1 MVDDEAVNFR
11 GRSLIVSR
19 VSGRSTWLALACLTM
34 FMGFVALAG
43 PPAAQADDTVW
54 ICKPGQSDDLC
65 AGTIDGS
72 TLPPP
77 GQSSQPLGYTRPDN
91 APIDCFYLYPTQ
103 SDQPPPNSNLDKDPP
118 IKRVVVQQARMF
130 SSVCNVYAPMYRQ
143 VTNTGNQ
150 VVYNPAVET
159 AYQSA
164 KAGFEDYLKNYNHG
178 RGFIMI
184 GHSQGSAHTARL
196 IDEMVDKD
204 ANLRKRFI
212 GAIAPGGNIDV
223 PIGKNVGGL
232 YDNVPAC
239 SEIGEYKCLIA
250 FSTFTDVPGANAPF
264 SRLDF
269 GYWIYPEPRPDDT
282 KYEVVCTNPAML
294 DGSDGAMLPL
304 ANLDY
309 LNGVPA
315 GAESPSPWI
324 GAPDYYT
331 AECKRQ
337 DGAHWLNVT
346 KTNLPGD
353 TRPDLGAFAGSGTNW
368 HVPEVNLFEGNLI
381 NIARTW
387 SGDYTTEQ
395 NRIAGLTKKMKQLK
409 ARLKKVNKRLSMAPK
424 TRKKLLKKIRKASG
438 KHKRVLKRK
447 LKKVRRQATAD
458 RKRARSL
465 KKQIAGVTR
474 QLG

>member
-1 MVDDEAVNFR
+1 
-11 GRSLIVSR
+11 
-19 VSGRSTWLALACLTM
+19 M
-34 FMGFVALAG
+34 FMGFVALVG
-43 PPAAQADDTVW
+43 PPSAQADDTVW
-54 ICKPGQSDDLC
+54 ICKPGQTDDLC
-65 AGTIDGS
+65 AGTIDGK

-77 GQSSQPLGYTRPDN
+77 GADSQPLGYTRPDK
-91 APIDCFYLYPTQ
+91 ASIDCFYLYPTQ
-103 SDQPPPNSNLDKDPP
+103 SDQPTSNSNLDKDPP
-118 IKRVVVQQARMF
+118 IRRVVVQQARMF

-143 VTNTGNQ
+143 VTNSGNQ

-164 KAGFEDYLKNYNHG
+164 KAGFEDYLENYNHG

-204 ANLRKRFI
+204 SNLRKRFI
-212 GAIAPGGNIDV
+212 GAIAPGANVDV
-223 PIGKNVGGL
+223 PIGKNVGGM

-250 FSTFTDVPGANAPF
+250 FSTFTDVPGETAPF

-269 GYWIYPEPRPDDT
+269 GYWVYPEPRPDDT

-294 DGSDGAMLPL
+294 DGSNGAMLPL

-315 GAESPSPWI
+315 GAESASPWI

-346 KTNLPGD
+346 KTNLPGE

-368 HVPEVNLFEGNLI
+368 HVPEVNLFEGNLL
-381 NIARTW
+381 NIAQTW

-395 NRIAGLTKKMKQLK
+395 TRIARLTSKLKQLNGK
-409 ARLKKVNKRLSMAPK
+409 LKQVRKRLSTTPA
-424 TRKKLLKKIRKASG
+424 TTKKLAKKIRNASG
-438 KHKRVLKRK
+438 KHKLVLKRR
-447 LKKVRRQATAD
+447 LKKVKRQAAAD
-458 RKRARSL
+458 RRRVRSL
-465 KKQIAGVTR
+465 KRRIAVLKKQQNG
-474 QLG
+474 